1 MSEQNILAAV
11 LQDRAAYDA
20 IADFVDADTFNEQ
33 GGIIYDAIS
42 EYYKTDNEAA
52 FADPHIVAEDI
63 GRTLAADKHKQ
74 MFATLV
80 ANLDDTECSPK
91 NIVRDFIEHRRHVAG
106 QAYAAALVGGDA
118 EAIQSARAV
127 YENYDGRETLRE
139 DSDDGGTFC
148 GAELRSVLGQA
159 YDPANLIRVYPNS
172 LNERLEGGLKRGHH
186 MVIFARPE
194 MGKTMTVINMMCGFA
209 EEGRKVLYC
218 GNEDPMPD
226 IIMRTTSR
234 LTGRTKYE
242 VLEDL
247 DGADAVA
254 RERGYENI
262 TFRSLSPGT
271 PREIETLLK
280 DVRPDVLVLDQ
291 LRNLDMKNDHFTQA
305 LEAAAKEARA
315 WAKRYDCVVVSVTQ
329 AGDSASGKSILDLGD
344 CDSSNTGIPATADVM
359 LGIGATEAHVQ
370 RGEVV
375 FSLPKN
381 KVSGRHEFFSVQANP
396 VLSKL
401 TSLE

>member
-1 MSEQNILAAV
+1 
-11 LQDRAAYDA
+11 
-20 IADFVDADTFNEQ
+20 
-33 GGIIYDAIS
+33 
-42 EYYKTDNEAA
+42 
-52 FADPHIVAEDI
+52 
-63 GRTLAADKHKQ
+63 
-74 MFATLV
+74 MFANIIQGIGEADV
-80 ANLDDTECSPK
+80 SPK
-91 NIVRDFIEHRRHVAG
+91 NIVKDYIAHLRHAAG
-106 QAYAAALVGGDA
+106 QQLAAALLGGDA
-118 EAIQSARAV
+118 EAVEAARRA
-127 YENYDGRETLRE
+127 YEGYDGRETLGE
-139 DSDDGGTFC
+139 DSDDDGTYH
-148 GAELRSVLGQA
+148 GADLRDFLGEA
-159 YDPANLIRVYPNS
+159 YDPTNLIRVYPDS
-172 LNERLEGGLKRGHH
+172 LNRRLEGGLKRGHH

-194 MGKTMTVINMMCGFA
+194 MGKTMTVINMMAGFA
-209 EEGRKVLYC
+209 EEGRTVLYC

-226 IIMRTTSR
+226 IGMRVVNR

-247 DGADAVA
+247 DGTDALA

-262 TFRSLSPGT
+262 VFKSLAPGT
-271 PREIETLLK
+271 PREIEALIK
-280 DVRPDVLVLDQ
+280 EHRPDVLVLDQ
-291 LRNLDMKNDHFTQA
+291 LRNINMSNDHFTQA

-344 CDSSNTGIPATADVM
+344 VDSSNTGIPATADVM

-370 RGEVV
+370 RSEVV

>member
-11 LQDRAAYDA
+11 LQDRSAYDA

-33 GGIIYDAIS
+33 GGIIYEAIA

-63 GRTLAADKHKQ
+63 GRSLAADKHKQ

-106 QAYAAALVGGDA
+106 QALAAALVGGD
-118 EAIQSARAV
+118 EESIQRARKV
-127 YENYDGRETLRE
+127 YEDYDGREALGE
-139 DSDDGGTFC
+139 DSDDGGTWC

-159 YDPANLIRVYPNS
+159 YDPANLIRVYPKS
-172 LNERLEGGLKRGHH
+172 LNDRLEGGLKRGHH

-280 DVRPDVLVLDQ
+280 EVRPDVLVLDQ

-359 LGIGATEAHVQ
+359 LGIGATDAHVQ